1 MEKRMLKDG
10 QDEIKEMRA
19 VLLGKRGAEVLTG
32 EYSLG
37 IDDSYIITI
46 NISAPYNTIV
56 YLSSISFP
64 LANPDE
70 LSQVVSDDLSV
81 QLLRLASRHLHG
93 KLADEHKK
101 GLYFDSLEEVI
112 RIGETGLLRLSIPA
126 SFHTIYGSV
135 ESDWISVQAYDSR
148 QSDITVFAWLDT
160 VTHAIE
166 SSLSSNGSTTQVR

>member
-1 MEKRMLKDG
+1 MSSTLNGFDRTLRDAGLDSRMEKRMLKDG

-19 VLLGKRGAEVLTG
+19 VLLGKKGAEVLIG

-37 IDDSYIITI
+37 IDDRYVVACSLWIVQMNVADRCHSYIITI

-112 RIGETGLLRLSIPA
+112 RIGETGLLR
-126 SFHTIYGSV
+126 
-135 ESDWISVQAYDSR
+135 
-148 QSDITVFAWLDT
+148 
-160 VTHAIE
+160 
-166 SSLSSNGSTTQVR
+166 